1 MTTIALLGA
10 GGKVGLRIARNMKD
24 RADYKMLYVEVSEAG
39 LAGLAELGLSDTA
52 LDEALEEAEVVIL
65 AVPDALIGQICGQ
78 IVPKLKRGT
87 MVMGLD
93 PAAGYAGVLPER
105 DDITYFI
112 THPCH
117 PPLFGDETDPEARRD
132 WFGGYKAKQNIV
144 CALHQGPD
152 GDYGKGEAVAQAIFA
167 AVMRAHRV
175 TTEQMAILEPG
186 LVETLAATCIT
197 VIREAMAEAI
207 ALGVPEQAARDF
219 LYGHLRIELAILFD
233 EAGFPFSD
241 GALLA
246 IEQAKAKIFQ
256 QDWKKVMTLDSI
268 QTSVKDITHARDSA
282 A

>member
-1 MTTIALLGA
+1 MTTIALMGA
-10 GGKVGLRIARNMKD
+10 GGKVGLRIASNMKD
-24 RADYKMLYVEVSEAG
+24 RSDYKMLYVEISEAG
-39 LAGLAELGLSDTA
+39 LASLAKLGLSDTELDDA
-52 LDEALEEAEVVIL
+52 LGQAEVVIL
-65 AVPDALIGQICGQ
+65 AVPDALIGRICSQ

-93 PAAGYAGVLPER
+93 PAAGYAGVLAER
-105 DDITYFI
+105 KDISYFI

-152 GDYGKGEAVAQAIFA
+152 EDYVKGEAVARAIFA
-167 AVMRAHRV
+167 PVMRAHRI

-186 LVETLAATCIT
+186 LVETLSATCIT
-197 VIREAMAEAI
+197 VIREAMDEAI

-246 IEQAKAKIFQ
+246 IEHAKARIFRP
-256 QDWKKVMTLDSI
+256 DWKNVMALESI
-268 QTSVKDITHARDSA
+268 QQSVKDITQAQVGR
-282 A
+282 

>member
-1 MTTIALLGA
+1 MTTIALMGA

-24 RADYKMLYVEVSEAG
+24 RTDYELLYVEVSEAG
-39 LAGLAELGLSDTA
+39 LASLAELGLSDTPV
-52 LDEALEEAEVVIL
+52 DDALEQAEVVIL
-65 AVPDALIGQICGQ
+65 AVPDALIGKICAQ
-78 IVPKLKRGT
+78 IVPKLKSGT

-93 PAAGYAGVLPER
+93 PAAGYAGVLPDR
-105 DDITYFI
+105 QDITYFI

-152 GDYGKGEAVAQAIFA
+152 EDYARGEAVARAIFA
-167 AVMRAHRV
+167 PVMRAHRI

-197 VIREAMAEAI
+197 VIREAMDEAI
-207 ALGVPEQAARDF
+207 TLGVPEQAARDF
-219 LYGHLRIELAILFD
+219 VYGHLRIELAILFD

-246 IEQAKAKIFQ
+246 IEQAKARIFQ
-256 QDWKKVMTLDSI
+256 PNWKDVMTRESI
-268 QTSVKDITHARDSA
+268 QESVKAITLARA
-282 A
+282 